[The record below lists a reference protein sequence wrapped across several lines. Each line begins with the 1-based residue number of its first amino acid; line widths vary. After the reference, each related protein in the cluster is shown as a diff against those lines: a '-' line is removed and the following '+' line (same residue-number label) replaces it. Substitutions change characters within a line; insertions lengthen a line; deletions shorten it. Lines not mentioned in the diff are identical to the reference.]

1 VLRLV
6 IEPVAGYASF
16 ERVAEIAAFTL
27 CAPLAAVSSDSSGQN
42 EAAAV
47 FDQWDAFFEETSCW
61 IATLPIMKD
70 GGSLEDA
77 ALYVA
82 FHARLPTPEISF
94 QTEESFVGDV
104 IRVKVG
110 DQSYDFEIDEDMAF
124 ASVENEITILKLL
137 LAGQD
142 MVITIQLEGLAEA
155 SGKVSANGF
164 HEAYNFLSR
173 TCEFKFIHDLSDA
186 LGIEPT

>member
-1 VLRLV
+1 M
-6 IEPVAGYASF
+6 AGYASF
-16 ERVAEIAAFTL
+16 KRVAVIAAFTL
-27 CAPLAAVSSDSSGQN
+27 CAPLAAVSSDSSDQN

-82 FHARLPTPEISF
+82 FHARLPIPEVSF

-110 DQSYDFEIDEDMAF
+110 DQRYDFEIDKDTAF
-124 ASVENEITILKLL
+124 APVESEITILKLL

-142 MVITIQLEGLAEA
+142 MTVTFQLEGLAET
-155 SGKVSANGF
+155 SGNISANGF
-164 HEAYNFLSR
+164 REAYNFLSR
-173 TCEFKFIHDLSDA
+173 NCEFKFVPDLSETV
-186 LGIEPT
+186 GIEPT